1 MKTFL
6 TGATGVVGRSLVPRL
21 VAAGHDV
28 RAVCRRDD
36 AATALVA
43 AGAEP
48 VRVDLFDP
56 DAVMDAVVGSEA
68 VLHLATNVPPLRK
81 AARPKGWAM
90 HSRLRVDATRN
101 LVAAAVAGGASHFVK
116 ESVTFVYADAGDEW
130 IDERAALIP
139 DLGHLLAAA
148 IEGEQLALEFA
159 ASGGA
164 AAILRF
170 GLFYG
175 GVDNRGTLDALK
187 LARVRRSTIAGSPD
201 AYMASIQCDDVA
213 TAVLA
218 ALSVE
223 TGVYNV
229 VDDTPLRRG
238 DYLDA
243 FATAFEVAT
252 PKPTPGRLMKL
263 GAGSSAAGMIASQRV
278 SNASFRSMT
287 GWAPAYPDAR
297 MGWAAEAAS
306 RKNIT
311 P

>member
-1 MKTFL
+1 MKIFL
-6 TGATGVVGRSLVPRL
+6 TGATGVAGRSLVPRL
-21 VAAGHDV
+21 VAAGHEV

-36 AATALVA
+36 AAAALAA
-43 AGAEP
+43 AGVEP
-48 VRVDLFDP
+48 VRVNLFDP
-56 DAVMDAVVGSEA
+56 DAVMHAVVGSEA

-90 HSRLRVDATRN
+90 HDRLRVDATRN
-101 LVAAAVAGGASHFVK
+101 LVAAAIAGGASHFVK

-130 IDERAALIP
+130 IDEGGALIA
-139 DLGHLLAAA
+139 DLGLLAPAV
-148 IEGEQLALEFA
+148 EGEHLALEFA

-175 GVDNRGTLDALK
+175 GVDNRATLDALK
-187 LARVRRSTIAGSPD
+187 LARLRRSTIAGSPD
-201 AYMASIQCDDVA
+201 SYMASIHCDDVA
-213 TAVLA
+213 TAVVA
-218 ALSVE
+218 ALGVE
-223 TGVYNV
+223 TGIYNV

-243 FATAFEVAT
+243 FASAFAIPT

-263 GAGSSAAGMIASQRV
+263 GAGPGAAGMIASQRV
-278 SNASFRSMT
+278 SNATFRSIT
-287 GWAPAYPDAR
+287 GWAPSYPDAR

-306 RKNIT
+306 REDIT
-311 P
+311 S

>member
-6 TGATGVVGRSLVPRL
+6 TGATGVVGRSLVPCL

-28 RAVCRRDD
+28 RAVCRSDG
-36 AATALVA
+36 AATALA
-43 AGAEP
+43 RAGVEP

-56 DAVMDAVVGSEA
+56 AAVMNAVVGSEA
-68 VLHLATNVPPLRK
+68 VLHLATNVPTLAK

-90 HSRLRVDATRN
+90 HDRLRVEATRH
-101 LVAAAVAGGASHFVK
+101 LVAAAIAGGASHFVK
-116 ESVTFVYADAGDEW
+116 ESVTFVYADSGDEW

-139 DLGHLLAAA
+139 DLGLLESAV
-148 IEGEQLALEFA
+148 EGERLALEFA
-159 ASGGA
+159 AAGGA
-164 AAILRF
+164 AAVLRF

-175 GVDNRGTLDALK
+175 GVENRGTLDALK
-187 LARVRRSTIAGSPD
+187 LARLRRSTIAGSPD
-201 AYMASIQCDDVA
+201 AYMASIHCDDVA

-218 ALSVE
+218 ALRVE

-229 VDDTPLRRG
+229 VDDVPLRRG

-252 PKPTPGRLMKL
+252 PKPTPGWLMKF
-263 GAGSSAAGMIASQRV
+263 GGGSAAAGLIASQRV
-278 SNASFRSMT
+278 SNATFRSMT

-297 MGWAAEAAS
+297 VGWAAEAAS
-306 RKNIT
+306 RKDIT

>member
-36 AATALVA
+36 AAAALAA

-81 AARPKGWAM
+81 AVRPKGWAM
-90 HSRLRVDATRN
+90 HDRLRVDATRN
-101 LVAAAVAGGASHFVK
+101 LVAAAIASGASHFVK

-130 IDERAALIP
+130 IDESDALIP
-139 DLGHLLAAA
+139 DLGLLAPAV
-148 IEGEQLALEFA
+148 EGEQLSLGFA

-164 AAILRF
+164 VAVLRF

-187 LARVRRSTIAGSPD
+187 LARLRRSTIAGSPD
-201 AYMASIQCDDVA
+201 AFMASIHCDDVA

-218 ALSVE
+218 ALGVG

-229 VDDTPLRRG
+229 VDDVPLRRG

-263 GAGSSAAGMIASQRV
+263 GAGTGAAGMIASQRV

-306 RKNIT
+306 RKDIT

>member
-1 MKTFL
+1 MKIFL
-6 TGATGVVGRSLVPRL
+6 TGATGVLGRSVVPRL

-28 RAVCRRDD
+28 RAGCRRDD
-36 AATALVA
+36 AAAALAA
-43 AGAEP
+43 AGVEP

-56 DAVMDAVVGSEA
+56 AAVMDAVGGSEA
-68 VLHLATNVPPLRK
+68 VMHLATNVPPLRK
-81 AARPKGWAM
+81 AVRPKGWAM
-90 HSRLRVDATRN
+90 HDRLRVDATRN

-139 DLGHLLAAA
+139 DVGVLASAL
-148 IEGEQLALEFA
+148 EGEQLALDFA
-159 ASGGA
+159 TSGGA
-164 AAILRF
+164 AVVLRF

-187 LARVRRSTIAGSPD
+187 LARLRRSTIAGSPD
-201 AYMASIQCDDVA
+201 AYMASIHCDDAA

-218 ALSVE
+218 ALGVE
-223 TGVYNV
+223 TGVYNI

-243 FATAFEVAT
+243 FATSFEVAT

-263 GAGSSAAGMIASQRV
+263 GAGSGAAGMIASQRV
-278 SNASFRSMT
+278 SNATFRSVT

-306 RKNIT
+306 REDIT

>member
-21 VAAGHDV
+21 VAAGHEV

-36 AATALVA
+36 AATALAA
-43 AGAEP
+43 AGVEP

-56 DAVMDAVVGSEA
+56 AAVMEAVVGSEA

-90 HSRLRVDATRN
+90 HDRLRVDATRN
-101 LVAAAVAGGASHFVK
+101 LVAAAIAAGARRFVK
-116 ESVTFVYADAGDEW
+116 ESITFVYADAGDAW
-130 IDERAALIP
+130 IDEHADLIP
-139 DLGHLLAAA
+139 DLGLLASTV
-148 IEGEQLALEFA
+148 EGEHRALAFSET
-159 ASGGA
+159 GGTA
-164 AAILRF
+164 TVLRF

-175 GVDNRGTLDALK
+175 GINNRSTDEALK
-187 LARVRRSTIAGSPD
+187 LARIRRSTIAGSPD
-201 AYMASIQCDDVA
+201 AYMASIHCDDVA

-218 ALSVE
+218 ALDVE
-223 TGVYNV
+223 TGIYNV

-243 FATAFEVAT
+243 FAAAFAIPT

-263 GAGSSAAGMIASQRV
+263 GAGPGAAGMIASQRV
-278 SNASFRSMT
+278 SNASFRSIT
-287 GWAPAYPDAR
+287 GWAPSYPDAR

-306 RKNIT
+306 RKDVT
-311 P
+311 Q

>member
-28 RAVCRRDD
+28 RAVYRRDD
-36 AATALVA
+36 AAAVLAA

-48 VRVDLFDP
+48 VRVDLFDS

-90 HSRLRVDATRN
+90 HDRLRVDATRN
-101 LVAAAVAGGASHFVK
+101 LVAAAIASGASHFVK

-139 DLGHLLAAA
+139 DLGLLAPAV
-148 IEGEQLALEFA
+148 EGEQLALEFA
-159 ASGGA
+159 TSGGS

-175 GVDNRGTLDALK
+175 GMNNRGTLDALK
-187 LARVRRSTIAGSPD
+187 LARLRRSTIAGSPD
-201 AYMASIQCDDVA
+201 AYMASIHCDDVA

-218 ALSVE
+218 ALDVE
-223 TGVYNV
+223 TGIYNV
-229 VDDTPLRRG
+229 VDDTPMRRG
-238 DYLDA
+238 DYLNA
-243 FATAFEVAT
+243 FAAAFAIPT

-263 GAGSSAAGMIASQRV
+263 GAGPGAAGMIASQRV
-278 SNASFRSMT
+278 SNATFRSIT
-287 GWAPAYPDAR
+287 RWAPSYPDAR

-306 RKNIT
+306 REDIT

>member
-28 RAVCRRDD
+28 RAVSRRDD
-36 AATALVA
+36 AAAALTA

-48 VRVDLFDP
+48 VCVDLFDP
-56 DAVMDAVVGSEA
+56 GAVTDAVVGSEA

-90 HSRLRVDATRN
+90 HDRLRVDATRN
-101 LVAAAVAGGASHFVK
+101 LVVAAIAGGASHFVK

-139 DLGHLLAAA
+139 DLGRLAPAV
-148 IEGEQLALEFA
+148 EGEQLALEFA
-159 ASGGA
+159 ASGGTV
-164 AAILRF
+164 AILRF

-175 GVDNRGTLDALK
+175 GVNNRGTLDALK
-187 LARVRRSTIAGSPD
+187 LARIRRSTIAGSPD
-201 AYMASIQCDDVA
+201 AYMASIHCDDAA

-218 ALSVE
+218 ALGAE

-263 GAGSSAAGMIASQRV
+263 GAGPGAAGMIASQRV
-278 SNASFRSMT
+278 SNASFRSIT
-287 GWAPAYPDAR
+287 GWAPSYPDAR
-297 MGWAAEAAS
+297 IGWAAEAAS
-306 RKNIT
+306 RQDIT
-311 P
+311 S

>member
-1 MKTFL
+1 MKIFL
-6 TGATGVVGRSLVPRL
+6 TGATGVAGRSLVPRL
-21 VAAGHDV
+21 VAAGHEV

-36 AATALVA
+36 AAAALAA
-43 AGAEP
+43 AGVEP
-48 VRVDLFDP
+48 VRVNLFDP
-56 DAVMDAVVGSEA
+56 DAVMHAVVGSEA

-90 HSRLRVDATRN
+90 HDRLRVDATRN
-101 LVAAAVAGGASHFVK
+101 LVAAAIAGGASHFVK

-130 IDERAALIP
+130 IDEGGALIS
-139 DLGHLLAAA
+139 DLGLLAPAV
-148 IEGEQLALEFA
+148 EGEQLTLEFA

-175 GVDNRGTLDALK
+175 GVDNRATLDALK
-187 LARVRRSTIAGSPD
+187 LARLRRSTIAGSPD
-201 AYMASIQCDDVA
+201 SYMASIHCDDVA
-213 TAVLA
+213 TAVVA
-218 ALSVE
+218 ALGVE
-223 TGVYNV
+223 TGIYNV

-243 FATAFEVAT
+243 FASAFAIPT

-263 GAGSSAAGMIASQRV
+263 GAGPGAAGMIASQRV
-278 SNASFRSMT
+278 SNATFRSIT
-287 GWAPAYPDAR
+287 GWAPSYPDAR

-306 RKNIT
+306 REDIRS
-311 P
+311 